1 MFAKLAVAGLAAA
14 SIVSAAPV
22 VEKRQAASKPDID
35 TIILNYALTLEHL
48 ENAFYRDSLAQY
60 DNTAFANAGFPA
72 WVRSRF
78 AEIGAH
84 EKAHVDFLTSAL
96 GANATKECTYAF
108 GVTDPK
114 SFAATAQLLEG
125 VGVSAYLGAAA
136 AITNPEYL
144 TAAGSILTTE
154 ARHAAWVA
162 SAVNKGDGF
171 GSAFDT
177 PLNFNQTYSLAAPLI
192 KSCPES
198 NPALPV
204 VAFPSLTTDPAVPTP
219 GQEITLKADG
229 LADGQFVGF
238 LSGPMTY
245 FAEVKNSK
253 VTVPQQVSYGRAYA
267 VLVKSN
273 NTVSDDTTVAGPAV
287 FDIPLSSEA
296 ALQMAISK

>member
-14 SIVSAAPV
+14 PL
-22 VEKRQAASKPDID
+22 EKRQAAESKPAID
-35 TIILNYALTLEHL
+35 TVILNYALTLEHL
-48 ENAFYRDSLAQY
+48 ENAFYRDSLAKY
-60 DNTAFANAGFPA
+60 DNAAFAAAGFPM

-96 GANATKECTYAF
+96 GQNATAECTYNF

-136 AITNPEYL
+136 AITNPAYL

-171 GSAFDT
+171 GGAFDT
-177 PLNFNQTYSLAAPLI
+177 PLTFNQTYSLAAPLI
-192 KSCPES
+192 TGCPSS

-219 GQEITLKADG
+219 GQEVSLKADG
-229 LADGQFVGF
+229 LPDGQYVAF

-245 FAEVKNSK
+245 FAEVQGSK
-253 VTVPQQVSYGRAYA
+253 VTVPQEVGFGRGYA

-273 NTVSDDTTVAGPAV
+273 GTVSDDTTVAGPAA
-287 FDIPLSSEA
+287 FDIPLTSEQ
-296 ALQMAISK
+296 ALQIAVSK

>member
-1 MFAKLAVAGLAAA
+1 
-14 SIVSAAPV
+14 
-22 VEKRQAASKPDID
+22 
-35 TIILNYALTLEHL
+35 IILNYALTLEHL
-48 ENAFYRDSLAQY
+48 ENAFYRDTLAKY
-60 DNTAFANAGFPA
+60 DNAAFASAGFPT

-84 EKAHVDFLTSAL
+84 EKAHVDFLSTAL
-96 GANATKECTYAF
+96 GANATAECTYEF
-108 GVTDPK
+108 GITDPK
-114 SFAATAQLLEG
+114 TFAATAQLLEG

-136 AITNPEYL
+136 AITNPAYL

-171 GSAFDT
+171 GGAFDT

-192 KSCPES
+192 KSCPQT

-204 VAFPSLTTDPAVPTP
+204 VAFPGLTTDPAVPSP

-229 LADGQFVGF
+229 LADGQFVAF

-245 FAEVKNSK
+245 FEEVKNSK
-253 VTVPQQVSYGRAYA
+253 VTVPTAVGYGRGYA
-267 VLVKSN
+267 VLVKGN
-273 NTVSDDTTVAGPAV
+273 GTVSDDTTVAGPAA
-287 FDIPLSSEA
+287 FDIPLTAES

>member
-14 SIVSAAPV
+14 SLVAGAPL
-22 VEKRQAASKPDID
+22 EKRQDASKPDID

-48 ENAFYRDSLAQY
+48 ENAFYRDSLAKY

-84 EKAHVDFLTSAL
+84 EKAHVDFLASAL
-96 GANATKECTYAF
+96 GANATKECTYNF

-114 SFAATAQLLEG
+114 SFAATSQLLEG
-125 VGVSAYLGAAA
+125 IGVSAYLGAAA
-136 AITNPEYL
+136 AITNPAYL

-171 GSAFDT
+171 GGAFDT
-177 PLNFNQTYSLAAPLI
+177 PLTFNQTYSLAAPLI
-192 KSCPES
+192 TGCPES
-198 NPALPV
+198 NPKLPV
-204 VAFPSLTTDPAVPTP
+204 VAFPALTTTPAVPAP
-219 GQEITLKADG
+219 GQEISLNATG
-229 LADGQFVGF
+229 LADGQYVAF

-245 FAEVKNSK
+245 FVEVQNSK
-253 VTVPQQVSYGRAYA
+253 VTVPSDVTYGRSYA

-273 NTVSDDTTVAGPAV
+273 GTVSDDTTVAGPAV
-287 FDIPLSSEA
+287 FDIPLSSES